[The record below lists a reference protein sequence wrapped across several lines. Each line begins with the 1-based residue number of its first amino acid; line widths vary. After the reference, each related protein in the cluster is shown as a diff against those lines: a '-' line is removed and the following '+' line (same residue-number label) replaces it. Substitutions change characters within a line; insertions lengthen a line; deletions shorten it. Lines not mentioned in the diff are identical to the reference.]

1 MDLLS
6 TDRGAGLPVGPTTM
20 TTVRI
25 VYCTTVHWYRSM
37 RSHMCVLLRVRT
49 QVPGSAC
56 HIGILPSWQTHW
68 ASMHMRVNNRSVL
81 WAWILILSG
90 SGRCGVRI
98 QTREVPCSDTGFT
111 FTISN
116 TRCDWEE
123 WWLYNYN
130 FGSFQHWRKLTS
142 SLRNTSSVSI

>member
-20 TTVRI
+20 TTVHI
-25 VYCTTVHWYRSM
+25 LYCTTVHWYRSM

-56 HIGILPSWQTHW
+56 LIGILPCLLGRRTARQCICVSTID
-68 ASMHMRVNNRSVL
+68 L
-81 WAWILILSG
+81 YFEPWILIL

-98 QTREVPCSDTGFT
+98 QTKEVPCSDTGFT

-142 SLRNTSSVSI
+142 SLRNTSSVSN